1 MFVSAVLPAAHPARV
16 FFCTSCSLIPCLS
29 FLLSFGGGCYRLVL
43 IGRLIYTIFFIF
55 RPIRLKREDD
65 LTKGAMLKFFC
76 EALERHPDLSLFLTQ
91 VKRTTP
97 YTARTAQTG
106 PP

>member
-1 MFVSAVLPAAHPARV
+1 M
-16 FFCTSCSLIPCLS
+16 I
-29 FLLSFGGGCYRLVL
+29 L
-43 IGRLIYTIFFIF
+43 IGRLIHTIFFIF

-97 YTARTAQTG
+97 PRTPPARHKLARLKSLLLAFRR
-106 PP
+106 